1 MNRSKFYIGAIVVL
15 LLSNI
20 VLISFILSRK
30 VKRGHEPKEKVI
42 EILDL
47 DVNQRK
53 DYEELITAH
62 RASMRAKR
70 DALFG
75 LKNELYTQL
84 SKPMQDQQTDSL
96 LTAIS
101 MLQKEVE
108 MINYDHFSDIRALCR
123 PDQMDDFNTLA
134 QELAQIFKP
143 EKHGPPRS
151 D

>member
-20 VLISFILSRK
+20 VFISFILSRK
-30 VKRGHEPKEKVI
+30 GKRGHEPNEKVI
-42 EILDL
+42 EILHL

-62 RASMRAKR
+62 QASMRAKR

-123 PDQMDDFNTLA
+123 PDQMDNFNTLA

-143 EKHGPPRS
+143 EKQGPPRK
-151 D
+151 